1 MAELSVSRA
10 TIFNTKKCLIQFG
23 HVRRKKGFGGTP
35 TVTTPRL
42 LANVKAR
49 IRRNP
54 IGPWDTWPRSWMLV
68 NFPSEKTRLEPSH
81 CPGPKDFYLPPVS
94 RHSRWKE
101 EKTFFSSQ
109 EKVTCHPFHRREV
122 FCCWSGPEQQD
133 IQVHHKVEGQG
144 CPWSHQEP
152 FRNPNIPP
160 S

>member
-54 IGPWDTWPRSWMLV
+54 IGP
-68 NFPSEKTRLEPSH
+68 
-81 CPGPKDFYLPPVS
+81 
-94 RHSRWKE
+94 
-101 EKTFFSSQ
+101 
-109 EKVTCHPFHRREV
+109 
-122 FCCWSGPEQQD
+122 
-133 IQVHHKVEGQG
+133 
-144 CPWSHQEP
+144 
-152 FRNPNIPP
+152 
-160 S
+160 